1 MSSNVPFSKIM
12 SGVRQPNSHSIGG
25 TYQPAQING
34 QPILS
39 HLDHLVLTVADIDA
53 SVEFYM
59 KVLGM
64 EKEVFGPDDAPRV
77 ALKFGMQKINLQHEY
92 AKIQPHAGEAT
103 KGSADLCFIT
113 KLDIA
118 DFLRHLE
125 KLEEHPENWDHP
137 HFLTSSRYFTAQK
150 EREAGLLEQCIRTG
164 ARGKIRSVYLR
175 DPDGN
180 LVEVS
185 NYV

>member
-1 MSSNVPFSKIM
+1 MSSNVPFSNVI
-12 SGVRQPNSHSIGG
+12 SGIRQPNSHSVGG

-77 ALKFGMQKINLQHEY
+77 ALKFGMQKVNLQHEY

-103 KGSADLCFIT
+103 KGSADLCFIV
-113 KLDIA
+113 KQDIA

-125 KLEEHPENWDHP
+125 KLEENPEI
-137 HFLTSSRYFTAQK
+137 
-150 EREAGLLEQCIRTG
+150 GIIRTSLLAG
-164 ARGKIRSVYLR
+164 DTLQRRRNERQGCWNSASGLERGGK
-175 DPDGN
+175 
-180 LVEVS
+180 
-185 NYV
+185 